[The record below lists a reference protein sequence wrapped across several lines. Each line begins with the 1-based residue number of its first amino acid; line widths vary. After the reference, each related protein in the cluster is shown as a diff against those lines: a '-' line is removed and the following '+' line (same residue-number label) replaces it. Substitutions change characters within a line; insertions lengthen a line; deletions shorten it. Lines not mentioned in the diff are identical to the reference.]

1 MKFNIEVDTTPE
13 EVRRLMGLPDL
24 SEVHDVYLEK
34 LKAVADK
41 GLTPD
46 MVQGMIRNWVPMG
59 DQSMDF
65 IKSLM
70 GAQMALPEPAW
81 NALNWAWSGFFAAMG
96 LLNLWVAFNFDTDT
110 WVNFKLF
117 GGLGLVVSFII
128 ELKLSK
134 KKD

>member
-24 SEVHDVYLEK
+24 SDVHEVYLEK
-34 LKAVADK
+34 MKAVAEN

-70 GAQMALPEPAW
+70 GGLA
-81 NALNWAWSGFFAAMG
+81 SGAAG
-96 LLNLWVAFNFDTDT
+96 
-110 WVNFKLF
+110 
-117 GGLGLVVSFII
+117 
-128 ELKLSK
+128 SK
-134 KKD
+134 DKK

>member
-24 SEVHDVYLEK
+24 SEVHEVYLDK
-34 LKAVADK
+34 LKKVADK

-59 DQSMDF
+59 DHSMDF

-70 GAQMALPEPAW
+70 G
-81 NALNWAWSGFFAAMG
+81 G
-96 LLNLWVAFNFDTDT
+96 LAG
-110 WVNFKLF
+110 
-117 GGLGLVVSFII
+117 GGLGG
-128 ELKLSK
+128 KDK
-134 KKD
+134 K